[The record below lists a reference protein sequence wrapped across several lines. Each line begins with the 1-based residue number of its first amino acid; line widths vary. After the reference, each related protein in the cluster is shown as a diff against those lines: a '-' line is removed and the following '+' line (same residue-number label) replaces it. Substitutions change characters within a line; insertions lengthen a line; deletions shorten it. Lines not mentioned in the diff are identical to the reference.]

1 MSLTSRVANLFFT
14 GSTNAAGDHNRLG
27 FADDGLAGG
36 RVNFSD
42 VRLGTD
48 IISSKTMPSEALE
61 EEGRPP
67 YLHVR

>member
-14 GSTNAAGDHNRLG
+14 STNAGEDRNRVG

-36 RVNFSD
+36 KYTFSD

-48 IISSKTMPSEALE
+48 IIRSETMAPKALE

-67 YLHVR
+67 YLHVS